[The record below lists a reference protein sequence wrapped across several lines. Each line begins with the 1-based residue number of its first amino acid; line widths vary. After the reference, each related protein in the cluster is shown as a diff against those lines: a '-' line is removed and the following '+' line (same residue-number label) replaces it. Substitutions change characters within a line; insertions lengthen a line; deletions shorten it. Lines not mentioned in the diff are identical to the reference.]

1 MRKTTFTI
9 SKHMLLLIGG
19 LIMLYPILWIIAS
32 SLKSEDEIFRQA
44 SSLLPAVPQWQNY
57 VTGWKGFGSYSF
69 DVFFKNSLIVA
80 GSVLIGA
87 FFSSTLTAF
96 GFGRLN
102 FRFKPFLFS
111 CLLVTMMLPSQV
123 MLIPQYIMF
132 QKLGWVDT
140 FLPLIVPAFIG
151 GNAFFIFL
159 LIQFVRGLPKELD
172 EAAIIDGCGPLGIF
186 LRIILPLMKSG
197 ITTVLIF
204 SFLWTWEDFMGPLIY
219 LNDTALYTVTRGL
232 QMFADPQ
239 SITAWGPLLAMSAL
253 AVLPQLIVFL
263 LFQRNIVEGIATT
276 GIKG

>member
-1 MRKTTFTI
+1 MRNHTI
-9 SKHMLLLIGG
+9 AVSKHVLLCIGG
-19 LIMLYPILWIIAS
+19 FIMVYPILWIIAS

-44 SSLLPAVPQWQNY
+44 SSLWPSIPQWENY
-57 VTGWKGFGSYSF
+57 VIGWKGFGRFGF
-69 DVFFKNSLIVA
+69 DIFFKNSLIVA
-80 GSVLIGA
+80 GSVLVGT
-87 FFSSTLTAF
+87 FLSSTLTAF
-96 GFGRLN
+96 GFGRMN
-102 FRFKPFLFS
+102 FRFKPILFS
-111 CLLVTMMLPSQV
+111 CLLITMMLPSQV

-140 FLPLIVPAFIG
+140 FLPLVIPAFLG

-159 LIQFVRGLPKELD
+159 LIQFIRGLPKELD

-186 LRIILPLMKSG
+186 LRIILPLMKSA

-239 SITAWGPLLAMSAL
+239 SITAWGPLLSMSAL
-253 AVLPQLIVFL
+253 AILPQLIVFL